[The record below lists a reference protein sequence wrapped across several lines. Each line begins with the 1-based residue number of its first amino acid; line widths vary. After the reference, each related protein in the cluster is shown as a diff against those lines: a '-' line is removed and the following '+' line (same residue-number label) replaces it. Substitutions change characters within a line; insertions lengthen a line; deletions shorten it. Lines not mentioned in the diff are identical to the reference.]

1 MTWLH
6 LILILLG
13 WLGLGAALAWVLFGL
28 AAPRTHRLQADDAL
42 QPEHDAA
49 HIEGT
54 HGWALYLAVV
64 LTSMAASAWGL
75 A

>member
-6 LILILLG
+6 LLLIALG
-13 WLGLGAALAWVLFGL
+13 WLGLGAALAWLLFSL
-28 AAPRTHRLQADDAL
+28 ASPQAHRATPAAAPP
-42 QPEHDAA
+42 PEHDAA
-49 HIEGT
+49 EIEGP
-54 HGWALYLAVV
+54 HGWVLYLAVV